1 MVVLE
6 IAPLLRRNQST
17 AIIESSFGEWIAQ
30 FRLALHL
37 DVDDETNG
45 SFRIRRQYFK
55 SRVESP
61 LATHRR
67 PRRGRLFPLAIYGE
81 GVAERP
87 GVRSRVANR
96 PGVMSEARM

>member
-17 AIIESSFGEWIAQ
+17 AIIKGSFGEWIAQ
-30 FRLALHL
+30 FRLALPL

-81 GVAERP
+81 GWP
-87 GVRSRVANR
+87 TSR
-96 PGVMSEARM
+96 G

>member
-30 FRLALHL
+30 FRLALPL

-61 LATHRR
+61 ITTHRRPRRGRLFPITTHRR

-81 GVAERP
+81 GWP
-87 GVRSRVANR
+87 TSR
-96 PGVMSEARM
+96 G